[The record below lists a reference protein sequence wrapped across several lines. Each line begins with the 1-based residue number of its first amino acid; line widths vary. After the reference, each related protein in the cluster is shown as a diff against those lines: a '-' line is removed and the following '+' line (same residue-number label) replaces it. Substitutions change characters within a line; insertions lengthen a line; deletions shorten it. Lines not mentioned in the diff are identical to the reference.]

1 MAIFAQNTQV
11 FNALVV
17 LLNMVVDSYWVL
29 LHIQRRCNV
38 KHKFKEVKM
47 DRETAIQEIN
57 RLIDFYRDMVS
68 KSNYKSADHT
78 IKQAEK
84 ALDYLS
90 NQKLCGCED

>member
-1 MAIFAQNTQV
+1 
-11 FNALVV
+11 
-17 LLNMVVDSYWVL
+17 
-29 LHIQRRCNV
+29 
-38 KHKFKEVKM
+38 M